1 MSRRKKQTDID
12 EDIDIQSR
20 VVEVDPQDHKVRR
33 LMQMM
38 PGGLKCLQ
46 VFRYAPGSK
55 GGRPTYIDDISPEQF
70 DFKTMKSMFGGG
82 KFQVKW
88 DNEDG
93 SVSKGDFDIA
103 GPYINFD
110 HQPEAERIPEPV
122 LQSNP
127 VQQAVAQQQG
137 LDPMLLFKMM
147 QDARREARE
156 EMRTMLEYLRPQ
168 QQSPDMTK
176 QVFEIVEKLAP
187 MMAGGDGGGSPWMVA
202 LTQFKEPLLKIV
214 DSVHSALTRPNVGP
228 VPPQGQSV
236 PPVQPSIGNP
246 PSQPQAEDDMIKL
259 LVKQYL
265 PVFVNAARSGG
276 DVGIYADMVLEQVP
290 KNLYPKLEAWLMGNW
305 FEDLKSFDK
314 NIEYQAGW
322 WNELRAYIL
331 EGTAPDAASN
341 VQHATDS
348 EHRED

>member
-1 MSRRKKQTDID
+1 MPRKKKIEDDEID
-12 EDIDIQSR
+12 VQQR
-20 VVEVDPQDHKVRR
+20 VVEVDPQDSKVRR

-46 VFRYAPGSK
+46 VFRYSPGSK

-93 SVSKGDFDIA
+93 SISKGDFDIA

-110 HQPEAERIPEPV
+110 SQPEVERPSEPMFAPTV
-122 LQSNP
+122 NQP
-127 VQQAVAQQQG
+127 VQQTPQAF
-137 LDPMLLFKMM
+137 DPFQLMNMM
-147 QDARREARE
+147 QKAEERGEARMMKLL
-156 EMRTMLEYLRPQ
+156 EMMRPQ
-168 QQSPDMTK
+168 QQSPDVTK
-176 QVFEIVEKLAP
+176 QVFEIVEKIAP
-187 MMAGGDGGGSPWMVA
+187 MMSSGDGGGSPWMMA
-202 LTQFKEPLLKIV
+202 LTQFKEPILKIV
-214 DSVHSALTRPNVGP
+214 ESVHVALTRQPLPSAQANSP
-228 VPPQGQSV
+228 VQ
-236 PPVQPSIGNP
+236 QPSIGTPN
-246 PSQPQAEDDMIKL
+246 SQPQEDDMIKL
-259 LVKQYL
+259 LLKQYL

-331 EGTAPDAASN
+331 EGTGPDAASD
-341 VQHATDS
+341 VQHPTAT
-348 EHRED
+348 EHSQD

>member
-1 MSRRKKQTDID
+1 MPRKKKID
-12 EDIDIQSR
+12 DDEIEIQQR
-20 VVEVDPQDHKVRR
+20 VVEVDPQDNKVRR

-46 VFRYAPGSK
+46 VFRYSPGSK

-93 SVSKGDFDIA
+93 SISKGDFDIA

-110 HQPEAERIPEPV
+110 SQPEVERPSEPMFAPTV
-122 LQSNP
+122 NQP
-127 VQQAVAQQQG
+127 VQQTPQAF
-137 LDPMLLFKMM
+137 DPFQLMNMM
-147 QDARREARE
+147 QKAEERGEARMMKLL
-156 EMRTMLEYLRPQ
+156 EMMRPQ
-168 QQSPDMTK
+168 QQSPDVTK
-176 QVFEIVEKLAP
+176 QVFEIVEKIAP
-187 MMAGGDGGGSPWMVA
+187 MMSSGDGGGSPWMMA
-202 LTQFKEPLLKIV
+202 LTQFKEPILKIV
-214 DSVHSALTRPNVGP
+214 ESVHVALTRQPLPSAQANSP
-228 VPPQGQSV
+228 VQ
-236 PPVQPSIGNP
+236 QPSIGTPN
-246 PSQPQAEDDMIKL
+246 SQPQEDDMIKL
-259 LVKQYL
+259 LLKQYL

-331 EGTAPDAASN
+331 EGTGPDAASD
-341 VQHATDS
+341 VQHPTAT
-348 EHRED
+348 EHSQD